1 MFSLSIGDTD
11 SNDIMNW
18 AKSARQ
24 PVGASGWYLQRKYME
39 AHSER
44 HDGPDAALY
53 SMLDPAKE
61 HLNTTSFAAVGI
73 LENFE
78 ASLSLYDSAL
88 QMPGEGWHQW
98 YAKIGRRNVDVAYK
112 REEEEALKNA
122 WTDPRFEHFLMLDLE
137 LYDHAVRVHNEQL
150 ERYGL
155 ACLQVN
161 IENGVAGTHAV
172 KACSQTR
179 GL

>member
-1 MFSLSIGDTD
+1 
-11 SNDIMNW
+11 MNW

-155 ACLQVN
+155 ACLQASSA
-161 IENGVAGTHAV
+161 AGPCPHSTQQRYCCFSCTTALLPTNTTTAV
-172 KACSQTR
+172 HT
-179 GL
+179 